1 MEAVLEF
8 VKQPWWG
15 DLIALYLFLGGL
27 GSTLFILSYYY
38 WCKMGE
44 KQEILV
50 NSLLSVVIVFVGV
63 LMLILDLGH
72 PERAYY
78 VYLYAHFNSWI
89 VIGTLLLTFFLVFGA
104 VFVAPMLIPK
114 VFGWLKPYMKAT
126 GLLASL
132 LGLGVAIYTGILIGV
147 VESVPIWHTPLL
159 PVLFLVSAFST
170 GLSLYGLVISPKLL
184 GLKEQD
190 EKKRLS
196 AVCHTLAFTDGVVM
210 IFELF
215 LISLW
220 IMFAFYG
227 PPAAKASAEMLVYG
241 ELSPLFLGVLLILG
255 LLVPILLIFGYELRG
270 KGTITKIYVS
280 MLCSTLVLLGGLILR
295 YVVLE
300 AGLIQVSII

>member
-1 MEAVLEF
+1 MEAALEF

-27 GSTLFILSYYY
+27 GSMQFVLSYYY
-38 WCKMGE
+38 WRRMGE
-44 KQEILV
+44 KLEILV
-50 NSLLSVVIVFVGV
+50 NSLLSVIIVFVGV

-78 VYLYAHFNSWI
+78 VYLYAKPNSWI
-89 VIGTLLLTFFLVFGA
+89 VIGTFLLTLFLVFGA
-104 VFVAPMLIPK
+104 AFVAPMLIPK
-114 VFGWLKPYMKAT
+114 AFGWLKPFMNAA

-132 LGLGVAIYTGILIGV
+132 FGVGVAVYTGILIGV

-170 GLSLYGLVISPKLL
+170 GLSLYGFVAVPRLL
-184 GLKEQD
+184 RLKE
-190 EKKRLS
+190 EEERKRLS
-196 AVCHTLAFTDGVVM
+196 SVCHALAYTDGLVM

-215 LISLW
+215 LLFVW
-220 IMFAFYG
+220 ILFAFYG

-241 ELSPLFLGVLLILG
+241 ELSPLFLGGLVVLG
-255 LLVPILLIFGYELRG
+255 LIVPILLIFGYEIRG
-270 KGTITKIYVS
+270 GASTTKIYVT
-280 MLCSTLVLLGGLILR
+280 MLCATLVLIGGLILR